1 MGVGHD
7 SIAKHRPINSAH
19 VPIQNDVGGR
29 ISRPMGLTQLFR
41 PYEVFFLT
49 KYNEYNFF
57 LNFRIAIFNV

>member
-7 SIAKHRPINSAH
+7 SIAKHRPINSAR

-57 LNFRIAIFNV
+57 